1 MATEKPGSPPPA
13 PAAGSAP
20 PKGRRTLTF
29 AALALAGVAIAA
41 AVVGKVMRDGAAETA
56 RREEAA
62 FGVSRP
68 PVPPPAPAVQVEG
81 PDGRPMALPTAPGT
95 LTFVN
100 FWATWCPPCRA
111 EMPSMLQLAQEMSQ
125 RHPGKFRMVAVSV
138 DDGWPEVQG
147 FFGGR
152 LPGGLLVVRDPDQSA
167 TRAYYCT
174 ARGGCP
180 EEGFK
185 FPESYVVDGKGR
197 IAALFVGDRDWNAP
211 AARRIL
217 EALLD

>member
-1 MATEKPGSPPPA
+1 M
-13 PAAGSAP
+13 
-20 PKGRRTLTF
+20 
-29 AALALAGVAIAA
+29 
-41 AVVGKVMRDGAAETA
+41 M
-56 RREEAA
+56 AA
-62 FGVSRP
+62 F
-68 PVPPPAPAVQVEG
+68 ALTACG
-81 PDGRPMALPTAPGT
+81 PMSGSVTTPGT
-95 LTFVN
+95 PQAAPEFSLADLSGKPVRLSDSAGRVRLID

-138 DDGWPEVQG
+138 DDGWPEVQR

-174 ARGGCP
+174 ARGACP